1 MGMRKLLLIALCI
14 ALNSCIEVDDA
25 NQQIDKSILLQGLVV
40 AGDAETSIKIE
51 RLDLLGN
58 INPAIGISL
67 NLEGP
72 LGTIQFVE
80 SSPGIYQNSESLI
93 FPSADY
99 ILRGNDLN
107 NEFMAEA
114 RTPALFELTSAVA
127 SNISVDP
134 NQEFE
139 QLINL
144 DWTESGNSEYVL
156 VLTLLEADSVE
167 IPFANGGGNFSTVFA
182 NPQPE
187 SGTVLLAS
195 DFKYYGA
202 HRLEI
207 FAISK
212 EYSSIFN
219 PVLLV
224 NRDDVPYISG
234 NLIGGFGFFAA
245 CTKLSI
251 EFTLE

>member
-1 MGMRKLLLIALCI
+1 MRKILYISLCVI
-14 ALNSCIEVDDA
+14 ISSCIQVDDVDY
-25 NQQIDKSILLQGLVV
+25 QIDKSILLQGLVV
-40 AGDAETSIKIE
+40 TGDSQTSIKIE
-51 RLDLLGN
+51 RLEESGN
-58 INPAIGISL
+58 TNPAIGI
-67 NLEGP
+67 NLSIEGP
-72 LGTIQFVE
+72 LGTMQFVE
-80 SSPGIYQNSESLI
+80 TSPGIYQNTESVI

-99 ILRGNDLN
+99 ILRGNDLTS
-107 NEFMAEA
+107 EFMAEA
-114 RTPALFELTSAVA
+114 RTPANFELNSTVPNA
-127 SNISVDP
+127 ITVDP
-134 NQEFE
+134 SQEFE
-139 QLINL
+139 QLLNL

-156 VLTLLEADSVE
+156 VLTPLELNLVE
-167 IPFANGGGNFSTVFA
+167 IPFENGGGNFSSVFA

-195 DFKYYGA
+195 DFKYFGA

-207 FAISK
+207 FAISND
-212 EYSSIFN
+212 YSSIFN

-245 CTKLSI
+245 STKLSV